1 MATAVRKFSRQII
14 RQLSTNSGQRVA
26 NKQGNTRWMLVALG
40 TGSIGVTG
48 ILLYRK
54 LAQKNDIQSPVVYA
68 KDVKEEK
75 LNRRE
80 QRFQAFASTEYD
92 GNIYMTPQDFLES
105 VTEGK
110 PRPRRRRN
118 VISHGEK
125 ESLLKH
131 TPARHKGS
139 NNLFRSLHEKGLISY
154 TEYLFLLCVLTKP
167 QSGFRIAFNMFDT
180 DGNQKVDKKEFL
192 VLQFLVSKFLHQS
205 LNPYRR
211 RNRPASNAQTS
222 SPSSSSSSSS
232 NILSRIFGSVPND
245 DITNLPDSPD
255 SQNVDDTPRERQI
268 GTIWDVDTN
277 IDITEVPDTTL
288 LIHFFG
294 SKGRDTLNYKDFSR
308 FMDNLQ
314 TEVLQLEF
322 NEFSRGMPTIS
333 ETEFAKILLRYTT
346 LEAASQQEYLQR
358 VEERIPDEKGITFE
372 EFKKFFQFLNN
383 LDDFTVAMR
392 MYTFANQPISQDEFQ
407 RAVKVCV
414 GHTLDKNLVNTVFQ
428 IFDTDGDGHLSHQEF
443 ISIMKDRL
451 HRGVRS
457 HLDEK
462 SQWSIFKTCVKRE
475 IKQNQ

>member
-192 VLQFLVSKFLHQS
+192 VLQYLIGVKLRGVF
-205 LNPYRR
+205 NY
-211 RNRPASNAQTS
+211 
-222 SPSSSSSSSS
+222 
-232 NILSRIFGSVPND
+232 PN
-245 DITNLPDSPD
+245 L
-255 SQNVDDTPRERQI
+255 TPIQQ
-268 GTIWDVDTN
+268 VDTN

>member
-192 VLQFLVSKFLHQS
+192 VDS
-205 LNPYRR
+205 
-211 RNRPASNAQTS
+211 
-222 SPSSSSSSSS
+222 
-232 NILSRIFGSVPND
+232 
-245 DITNLPDSPD
+245 TNK
-255 SQNVDDTPRERQI
+255 E
-268 GTIWDVDTN
+268 VDTN